1 MLNLAVLVGGIIIW
15 GYVLSVLKRAKTDPF
30 YFLVGSSGLFV
41 LLILCSKPY
50 GVWLFSTMVT
60 WAAGFVGAVTGL
72 FNTFDT
78 AHVIQ
83 VVSQHQTNI
92 MVVDYECSGIIE
104 TAAFLGLIAFYPIY
118 TVERRAILAVTG
130 VVCFFIAN
138 VIRVSVVAITV
149 HFGGESSFY
158 LGHAVIGRL
167 VFYAI
172 AIFWYYFVFTK
183 GQLVNQALAKRG

>member
-1 MLNLAVLVGGIIIW
+1 
-15 GYVLSVLKRAKTDPF
+15 
-30 YFLVGSSGLFV
+30 
-41 LLILCSKPY
+41 
-50 GVWLFSTMVT
+50 MVT